1 VQAVE
6 QAATEHLERAWPQ
19 AGFTDLNHRAT
30 HPCGIFTRTPF
41 PVFAKLDSSSTGE
54 EQFTA
59 ELNGF
64 SLIRSQTT
72 VATPVPVGDGV
83 VPWAIGCIECSKR
96 HFI

>member
-59 ELNGF
+59 E
-64 SLIRSQTT
+64 R
-72 VATPVPVGDGV
+72 APP
-83 VPWAIGCIECSKR
+83 IGRTSPELGN
-96 HFI
+96 HP